1 MDTSCSIC
9 TVQYTVY
16 TLMWRSQELQDLY
29 EDVDDVDLF
38 VGMFSERPM
47 NGALVGPIT
56 LCIVGDQFARL
67 KKGDRFFYDLGDQ
80 QGEAFTENQLTQA
93 RLR

>member
-1 MDTSCSIC
+1 
-9 TVQYTVY
+9 
-16 TLMWRSQELQDLY
+16 LARAQELQQIY

-67 KKGDRFFYDLGDQ
+67 KKGDRFFYDLGGQ
-80 QGEAFTENQLTQA
+80 QGAAPLTESELTEVREDEGA
-93 RLR
+93 EGSSL